1 MDDMCYSNDARPP
14 LPPIRGGSTDDS
26 DLVLSS
32 ADGTRFGAYAAR
44 AGKPTGAGVVVIPDP
59 RGLHPFY
66 KELVRRFAETG
77 IDAVAVDYLARTA
90 GMGDRPEGFDFMTH
104 IRQTTPEQVA
114 ADIKAGVDYLRSA
127 AGGAVGS
134 VFTVGFCF
142 GGAQSWRQSAAQR
155 GLAGA
160 IGFYGRPSVVRDVIP
175 QMKAP
180 LLLLIAGEDAA
191 TPQEE
196 FVWFEQE
203 LSQAG
208 VPHKQVVY
216 DAAPHSFFDRK
227 FDQHKAA
234 SEDAWRQMLDFIK
247 QHTRQPARA

>member
-26 DLVLSS
+26 DVDPSPG
-32 ADGTRFGAYAAR
+32 DGTSFGACDPR
-44 AGKPTGAGVVVIPDP
+44 AGMPAGGGDCVVPYP

-104 IRQTTPEQVA
+104 IRQTTQDQVA

-134 VFTVGFCF
+134 VFTVRFCF
-142 GGAQSWRQSAAQR
+142 GA
-155 GLAGA
+155 
-160 IGFYGRPSVVRDVIP
+160 
-175 QMKAP
+175 
-180 LLLLIAGEDAA
+180 
-191 TPQEE
+191 
-196 FVWFEQE
+196 
-203 LSQAG
+203 
-208 VPHKQVVY
+208 
-216 DAAPHSFFDRK
+216 
-227 FDQHKAA
+227 
-234 SEDAWRQMLDFIK
+234 
-247 QHTRQPARA
+247 